1 MTAEHHDGH
10 GGEHDDHVEVS
21 ADALGGTN
29 ATGGYGDESTGLS
42 DEATADEAPTE
53 GTDADP
59 ELSDDTPLL
68 DRSPGEDAV
77 DPRGGNADR

>member
-1 MTAEHHDGH
+1 MTAEHHDGT
-10 GGEHDDHVEVS
+10 GGEHDEQVEVS

-42 DEATADEAPTE
+42 DEATADEARSDDE
-53 GTDADP
+53 P

>member
-1 MTAEHHDGH
+1 MSAEHHDGT
-10 GGEHDDHVEVS
+10 GGEHDEHVEVS

-42 DEATADEAPTE
+42 DAATADEAPSVDDE
-53 GTDADP
+53 P